1 MTGGP
6 TRRLVALVAA
16 LALVAGCGGG
26 DDGDDR
32 TGDDAASV
40 STTTAP
46 ASSPTTEDTAS
57 GDTTP
62 GGTATTAPG
71 PPSPPAGCDPVGAV
85 GEWPLRRR
93 LASLVVV
100 GIDPSGP
107 AEATEVVT
115 THHVGGLFVGGNPTG
130 LLTSGALQD
139 LRAGEPTGLLVS
151 VDEEGGRVQRIEGLD
166 GDVPSAREM
175 AATMT
180 VDEVRAVAERRGR
193 VMADHG
199 VTVDLAPVVDVSD
212 QPDRTVIGDRSWSD
226 DPAVVTAYAR
236 AYAEGLL
243 AAGVAPVLKH
253 FPGHGQASGDT
264 HEGAAT
270 TPSLDDLRG
279 RDLQPYADLLP
290 ELGPRAGVM
299 LGHLDVPGLTEPDT
313 PASLSPAT
321 VTLLRDTYGFDG
333 VVLTDDLAAMA
344 SITDRLTP
352 IDAAVAALAAGVD
365 LVLLSGADV
374 DALLDRMEAAVAAG
388 ELDEAA
394 IDASVARVLAWK
406 AVDPCAVTI

>member
-1 MTGGP
+1 MVLMVLATVAIGVYALTRGTGGEGGP
-6 TRRLVALVAA
+6 EE
-16 LALVAGCGGG
+16 AGA
-26 DDGDDR
+26 DDR
-32 TGDDAASV
+32 ST
-40 STTTAP
+40 STTT
-46 ASSPTTEDTAS
+46 
-57 GDTTP
+57 
-62 GGTATTAPG
+62 TATTASTPASSGGPDATTTDPG
-71 PPSPPAGCDPVGAV
+71 PASPPAGCDPAAAV

-115 THHVGGLFVGGNPTG
+115 AHHVGGLFVGGTATD
-130 LLTSGALQD
+130 LLTNGALQE

-151 VDEEGGRVQRIEGLD
+151 VDEEGGRVQRVEGLD

-180 VDEVRAVAERRGR
+180 VEEVRALAERRGR
-193 VMADHG
+193 VMAAHG

-226 DPAVVTAYAR
+226 DPAVVTTYAR

-270 TPSLDDLRG
+270 TPSLDELRRRDLR
-279 RDLQPYADLLP
+279 PYADLLP

-313 PASLSPAT
+313 PTSLSPAT
-321 VTLLRDTYGFDG
+321 VDLLRGEYGFEG

-352 IDAAVAALAAGVD
+352 ADAAVAALAAGVD

-374 DALLDRMEAAVAAG
+374 GALLDRMEAAVASG
-388 ELDEAA
+388 QLDEGAV
-394 IDASVARVLAWK
+394 DASVARVLAWK